1 MNQLAIRFLGDVLT
15 YVFVG
20 LKVVTAD
27 GWKAEKE
34 GYWLLGWKRE
44 SNKRVPSK
52 ESLIVLGRKNRII
65 FFFGESESFFFF

>member
-20 LKVVTAD
+20 LKVMTAN

-34 GYWLLGWKRE
+34 GYWLLG
-44 SNKRVPSK
+44 
-52 ESLIVLGRKNRII
+52 
-65 FFFGESESFFFF
+65 